1 MTPLPLAGGF
11 AVGQRPAGDDD
22 PVLWKTRAPLL
33 AILLLLALIVVLPII
48 VHQRITSLQ
57 KAMLGT
63 VLPVQRNAEILTTA
77 LVGELLTMRAY
88 LFSGDSTFLLRHDTF
103 VEEADRTLTML
114 MDSIEGVGP
123 ETKARL
129 AEVDLAMRRW
139 RAHVEMVGL
148 SEPAPDLAAFRERIR
163 EDQDLFEDLLFATLG
178 LYEANR
184 RDAHRSFATL
194 LTFQRIDIWATIG
207 LALLTVAAVA
217 LMALAGRR
225 ARWLAIEM
233 RVNAQ
238 VEREFLVL
246 ARELTA
252 TDDPDRL
259 LATAAD
265 GARILSLSVGVYVER
280 WLRRDHQ
287 SAIVIAAAGQGT
299 PPRGAQ
305 FPVPGSLEGFGGEEP
320 RLLARATELP
330 DTVAELLP
338 PEAERLAALVLPLHA
353 SGETLGALVLFRE
366 AGPDPFPVEDVR
378 RIRILADFTSLALR
392 RALLVQET
400 ELRRREVEESEQRF
414 RSIFD
419 YNLEGII
426 EMDLDGRVVRINPG
440 FAKMTGYSAEE
451 LLGRDWREV
460 ILPDHH
466 RTASDVFD
474 AAAAGAPRDF
484 ECEVEHKDGPTVV
497 LSGTILPVVVHGQ
510 IVGAFAIVQDITE
523 RKRSERE
530 RARLLARER
539 AAHAEAEF
547 RREQVEQLME
557 SRSRLIRGFGHDLK
571 NPLGAISGHADLLVA
586 GIKGELAAEQKESIS
601 RIRQAARSMLHLI
614 EDLVDLSLAQAGEL
628 RLAPED
634 VDIAELVRETAEEHR
649 AEAENAGLELVVHP
663 PGELP
668 RIHTDP
674 RRVRQILSNLLSNAV
689 KYTDEG
695 DRIDLHVERRE
706 GGSAPGRG
714 RWIAIDVRD
723 NGPGVPHDQKERIF
737 EEFARLED
745 GSERGSG
752 LGLAISRR
760 IARVLGGDVTV
771 ESEPDQGATF
781 TLWVREAPLRGA

>member
-1 MTPLPLAGGF
+1 MTPLPLTGGF
-11 AVGQRPAGDDD
+11 AVGQRPTGDDD

-33 AILLLLALIVVLPII
+33 VILLLLVLIVALPIV
-48 VHQRITSLQ
+48 VHQRLMALQ
-57 KAMLGT
+57 QAMLGT
-63 VLPVQRNAEILTTA
+63 VLPVQRNAEVLTTA

-88 LFSGDSTFLLRHDTF
+88 LISGDSMFLRRHDAF
-103 VEEADRTLTML
+103 VAEADRTLTML
-114 MDSIEGVGP
+114 TDSIEGVGP
-123 ETKARL
+123 ETKTRL

-139 RAHVEMVGL
+139 RAHVEMAGL
-148 SEPAPDLAAFRERIR
+148 SEPAPNLEAYRERIR
-163 EDQDLFEDLLFATLG
+163 EDQELFEDLLFATLG

-184 RDAHRSFATL
+184 QDSHRSFGAL
-194 LTFQRIDIWATIG
+194 LTFQRIDTWATVG
-207 LALLTVAAVA
+207 LVLLAVAAVT

-238 VEREFLVL
+238 VEREFLVF

-252 TDDPDRL
+252 IDDPDRL

-265 GARILSLSVGVYVER
+265 GARVLSLSAGAYVER

-299 PPRGAQ
+299 PPRGSRL
-305 FPVPGSLEGFGGEEP
+305 PTPGSLEGFGGDEP

-330 DTVAELLP
+330 APVAELLP
-338 PEAERLAALVLPLHA
+338 PEAEELAALVLPLHA
-353 SGETLGALVLFRE
+353 GGETLGALVLLRE

-426 EMDLDGRVVRINPG
+426 EMDLDGCVVRVNPG
-440 FAKMTGYSAEE
+440 FAQMTGYSVEE
-451 LLGRDWREV
+451 LIGRDWRDV

-484 ECEVEHKDGPTVV
+484 ECEVEHKDGPAVV

-510 IVGAFAIVQDITE
+510 IVGAFAIVQDVTE

-547 RREQVEQLME
+547 RREQVERLME

-571 NPLGAISGHADLLVA
+571 NPLGAISGHADLLAA
-586 GIKGELAAEQKESIS
+586 GIKGELAAEQKESIG

-628 RLAPED
+628 RIAPED

-649 AEAENAGLELVVHP
+649 AEAENEGLELVVHP
-663 PGELP
+663 PDALP
-668 RIHTDP
+668 RLHTDP
-674 RRVRQILSNLLSNAV
+674 RRIRQVLSNLISNAV
-689 KYTDEG
+689 KYTNAG
-695 DRIDLHVERRE
+695 GRIDLRVERRE

-723 NGPGVPHDQKERIF
+723 NGPGIPHNQQERIF
-737 EEFARLED
+737 DEFARLETD
-745 GSERGSG
+745 PERGSG

-771 ESEPDQGATF
+771 ESEPDKGSTF
-781 TLWVREAPLRGA
+781 TLWIREAPLRES